1 MSAIIKSSNVR
12 LDDSD
17 PSGSPAPA
25 VPAASSVRPALAP
38 GAHEKRVELLR
49 IGERVHALELTCS
62 CGEITVIELDY
73 PGRDTAGGETA

>member
-25 VPAASSVRPALAP
+25 VPNVRPALAP

-49 IGERVHALELTCS
+49 IGERVHALELVCS

-73 PGRDTAGGETA
+73 PGRDTDGGETA

>member
-25 VPAASSVRPALAP
+25 VPTARPAQPA
-38 GAHEKRVELLR
+38 AHEKRVELLR

-73 PGRDTAGGETA
+73 PERDAHTGEPA

>member
-25 VPAASSVRPALAP
+25 VPTVRPALAP
-38 GAHEKRVELLR
+38 GAHEKRVELLCV
-49 IGERVHALELTCS
+49 GERVHALELTCS

-73 PGRDTAGGETA
+73 PGRDTDGGEKQ

>member
-25 VPAASSVRPALAP
+25 VPNARPAAAAA
-38 GAHEKRVELLR
+38 AHEKRVELLR
-49 IGERVHALELTCS
+49 VAERVHALELTCS
-62 CGEITVIELDY
+62 CGEVTVVELDY
-73 PGRDTAGGETA
+73 PGRDEDREGPHA

>member
-25 VPAASSVRPALAP
+25 VPNARPAAG

-49 IGERVHALELTCS
+49 VGERVHALELTCS

-73 PGRDTAGGETA
+73 PGRDADGGETA